1 MKKQLTILIFI
12 LLIVLNIVFIITTV
26 FYKTKMDN
34 QVLKVYSFAGENN
47 DIKITNGIIA
57 ISTNKHMV
65 SGGEILYT
73 GSKND
78 KIKAYSEEIYL
89 KERENND
96 KIVLHNSIESQ
107 GDTKGTSFSDE
118 FLLNKSVGSI
128 SSEKLFSEDEINN
141 IKDNLYFS
149 LDYTKVNGENGNITI
164 KLNMNEIK

>member
-12 LLIVLNIVFIITTV
+12 LLIVSNIVFISTTV

-34 QVLKVYSFAGENN
+34 QVLKVYSFAGEN
-47 DIKITNGIIA
+47 DDMKITNGVIV
-57 ISTNKHMV
+57 ISPNKQLI

-73 GSKND
+73 GSAND
-78 KIKAYSEEIYL
+78 KIQAYSEKIYL
-89 KERENND
+89 KERENNE
-96 KIVLHNSIESQ
+96 KIVLHNSVESQ
-107 GDTKGTSFSDE
+107 GDIKGTSFSDE

-141 IKDNLYFS
+141 IKDNLYFA
-149 LDYTKVNGENGNITI
+149 LDYTKLNGEDGNVTI

>member
-12 LLIVLNIVFIITTV
+12 LLIVSNIVFISATV

-47 DIKITNGIIA
+47 DIKITNGIIV
-57 ISTNKHMV
+57 ISTNRHMV
-65 SGGEILYT
+65 GGGEILYI
-73 GSKND
+73 GSRND
-78 KIKAYSEEIYL
+78 KIKAYSEKIYL

-96 KIVLHNSIESQ
+96 KIVLHNSVESQ
-107 GDTKGTSFSDE
+107 GDIKGTFFSDE
-118 FLLNKSVGSI
+118 FLLNKGVGSI

-149 LDYTKVNGENGNITI
+149 LDYSKVNGEKGNYTI
-164 KLNMNEIK
+164 KLNLNEIK